1 MEEQCIM
8 HRIITCACEQ
18 CLRSNYSSCLTNS
31 TWTTKL
37 LRKDATEELNSANG
51 SHAID
56 TRFIQEAVLTEERS
70 ASQYAIGNMA
80 ERWQRQSEINLVR
93 SNARQQRIA
102 DRDATKENN
111 DIVVKRPR
119 KNSRLYN

>member
-1 MEEQCIM
+1 
-8 HRIITCACEQ
+8 
-18 CLRSNYSSCLTNS
+18 
-31 TWTTKL
+31 
-37 LRKDATEELNSANG
+37 
-51 SHAID
+51 
-56 TRFIQEAVLTEERS
+56 
-70 ASQYAIGNMA
+70 MA